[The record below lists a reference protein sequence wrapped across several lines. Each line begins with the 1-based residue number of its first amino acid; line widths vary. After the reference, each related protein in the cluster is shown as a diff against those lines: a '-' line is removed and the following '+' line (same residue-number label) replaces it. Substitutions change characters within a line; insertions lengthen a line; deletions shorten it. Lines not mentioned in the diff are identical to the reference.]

1 MNMSSWHYPRDT
13 FAKFILDGM
22 KEDLLSRVSLFAPR
36 KRGKTQFI
44 KSDVIPLCYERGI
57 LPVYIDFWSDET
69 SPELAFGRAVDDA
82 YENHLGFFEKIAE
95 KVNISPKIDLA
106 SLTVSATLSTKVSA
120 KEACE
125 ISSEYL
131 HQSFKKLEKCNMPIL
146 LLLDEVQHLA
156 TDNKFKPFTA
166 ALRGFMVNRGDQ
178 KVKGIFTGSSQQGL
192 TRLFNDTKAP
202 FYNSSQTLTFKELG
216 KDFVAFELNVFK
228 ERTGVELDLAKAII
242 LFEKQNKAPARLVEL
257 LGMMVLECVHDID
270 EGAARF
276 DIEIEKIQNKS
287 NTNIIEGLN
296 ELDIVIFK
304 LIAMGSGNGLYT
316 PGGEIKIQA
325 LSSSKVATSK
335 TSISNSINRLKSKGL
350 IYSPQRGKWILED
363 PSFRDFL
370 LELVQ

>member
-1 MNMSSWHYPRDT
+1 MNLSSWHYPRT
-13 FAKFILDGM
+13 AFANFILDGM

-44 KSDVIPLCYERGI
+44 KSDIIPLCHERGI

-69 SPELAFGRAVDDA
+69 SPELAFARAVDEA
-82 YENHLGFFEKIAE
+82 HESHLGFFEKIAS
-95 KVNISPKIDLA
+95 KVNLSPKIDLVP
-106 SLTVSATLSTKVSA
+106 LKISATITP
-120 KEACE
+120 KEAELASTEC
-125 ISSEYL
+125 L

-156 TDNKFKPFTA
+156 TDNKFKPFTS

-202 FYNSSQTLTFKELG
+202 FYNSSQTLKFKELG
-216 KDFVAFELNVFK
+216 EDFVTFELNVFR
-228 ERTGVELDLAKAII
+228 ERTGVELDFIKTMT
-242 LFEKQNKAPARLVEL
+242 LFKKQNKAPARLVEL
-257 LGMMVLECVHDID
+257 LGMMVLEHVHDID
-270 EGAARF
+270 EGARRF
-276 DIEIEKIQNKS
+276 DNEIERKENTSNKE
-287 NTNIIEGLN
+287 IISGLN
-296 ELDIVIFK
+296 ELDLVIFK

-316 PGGEIKIQA
+316 PDGELKIKA
-325 LSSSKVATSK
+325 LSSGEVATSK
-335 TSISNSINRLKSKGL
+335 TSISNSINKLKSKGL

-370 LELVQ
+370 IELTQ